1 MIDVPAG
8 HLYLGGTIDPA
19 TRERT
24 GEAVMLDSSEKS
36 DIRVTALS
44 LVWVPAG

>member
-19 TRERT
+19 TR
-24 GEAVMLDSSEKS
+24 DKS
-36 DIRVTALS
+36 DIRVTGLS